1 MYANGMTP
9 DQFAQ
14 YIRDE
19 IAKWTRVAKA
29 AAIKL
34 E

>member
-1 MYANGMTP
+1 MNASSTTP
-9 DQFAQ
+9 EQFAQ

-19 IAKWTRVAKA
+19 IAKWTKVAKA
-29 AAIKL
+29 ANIKL